1 MSDLRSPMRFKDFLV
16 PLVLLVVPPPFLRN
30 NMASVMKKILA
41 ITLLMWVTSALSQDQ
56 PAQQAWSGRLSDNM
70 CGASHQMK
78 MAGNMSERECLFEC
92 MKALARYVLVD
103 DKQQVISIANQD
115 LGGFPLYAGRP
126 VRITGKLKDGAI
138 VASKVEAIPAHL
150 HLGHVMTN
158 WRDTPSNVG
167 FLIAAISDAKVAAVH
182 ADLVAKSSN
191 NFDDIKLHATH
202 VLNAL
207 DSSIEAKGPGSGYG
221 VKKAASNAL
230 QHLDMAVAAEGVTP
244 NIKEHAVQVSA
255 SLNNVLQFTDQAV
268 GAALKARIA
277 DSASDAI
284 PFVKELNELTKS
296 IVDSLQQAKTAMD
309 LMMKAE
315 GLANAPR

>member
-1 MSDLRSPMRFKDFLV
+1 
-16 PLVLLVVPPPFLRN
+16 
-30 NMASVMKKILA
+30 MKKILA
-41 ITLLMWVTSALSQDQ
+41 ITLLLWATSALSQDQ
-56 PAQQAWSGRLSDNM
+56 PAQQAWSGRLSDSM

-78 MAGNMSERECLFEC
+78 MAAKMTERECLFEC

-103 DKQQVISIANQD
+103 DKQQVTPIANQD

-126 VRITGKLKDGAI
+126 VRIAGKLKDGAI
-138 VASKVEAIPAHL
+138 VAAKVEAIPAHL

-230 QHLDMAVAAEGVTP
+230 QHLDMAVGAEGVTP
-244 NIKEHAVQVSA
+244 NIKEHAVRVSA
-255 SLNNVLQFTDQAV
+255 SLKNTLQFTDEAI
-268 GAALKARIA
+268 GAALKARVA
-277 DSASDAI
+277 DSVSDAA
-284 PFVKELNELTKS
+284 PFAKELNELTKN
-296 IVDSLQQAKTAMD
+296 IADSLQQAKAEMD
-309 LMMKAE
+309 LMMKGE

>member
-1 MSDLRSPMRFKDFLV
+1 
-16 PLVLLVVPPPFLRN
+16 
-30 NMASVMKKILA
+30 MKKILA
-41 ITLLMWVTSALSQDQ
+41 ISLLLWVTSALSQDQ
-56 PAQQAWSGRLSDNM
+56 PAQQAWSGRLSDSM

-78 MAGNMSERECLFEC
+78 MAGTMTERECLFEC
-92 MKALARYVLVD
+92 MKALAKYVLVD
-103 DKQQVISIANQD
+103 DKQQVIPIANQD
-115 LGGFPLYAGRP
+115 LNGFPLYAGRP

-138 VASKVEAIPAHL
+138 VGAKIEAIPAHL

-191 NFDDIKLHATH
+191 FDDIKLHATH

-207 DSSIEAKGPGSGYG
+207 DSSIEAKGSASGYG

-230 QHLDMAVAAEGVTP
+230 QHLDMAVGAEGVTP
-244 NIKEHAVQVSA
+244 NIKEHAVRVST
-255 SLNNVLQFTDQAV
+255 SLKNALQFTDEAI
-268 GAALKARIA
+268 GAALKARVA
-277 DSASDAI
+277 DSASEAS
-284 PFVKELNELTKS
+284 PFAKELNELTKN
-296 IVDSLQQAKTAMD
+296 IADSLQQAKTEMD

-315 GLANAPR
+315 DLANASR